1 MANQLQSMADSQK
14 AQLTPVL
21 TAEGGKELSWVAA
34 QADYEATAAW
44 DGAGAAAIGAVTT
57 DAAGI
62 GTFTPTATGTGT
74 IKCTVTYTEPDTRV
88 VKTLEQILE
97 VTVITNFTPSGMT
110 LETTIVPQ

>member
-1 MANQLQSMADSQK
+1 MANQLQTMGDAQK

-21 TAEGGKELSWVAA
+21 TAEGGNELGWVAA
-34 QADYEATAAW
+34 QADYAATAEW
-44 DGAGAAAIGAVTT
+44 DGTGAAAIGTVAT

-74 IKCTVTYTEPDTRV
+74 IKCTVTYTEPDTRA

-97 VTVITNFTPSGMT
+97 VTVVQNFTPAGMT
-110 LETTIVPQ
+110 LETEIVPQ